1 MKSKALFL
9 LLLLVPFIVSGR
21 VAKNCRKIRVAIID
35 TGLDLTD
42 PRFSGHLCK
51 TGHKNFVDDETL
63 DDINSHGTHVAGLIE
78 KFAGNANYCLLIYK
92 YFSDNATGLLNLS
105 REVSAIKEAIKNS
118 ADIVN
123 FSGGGEEFDEEE
135 ALLIK
140 YHPEITFVVAAGNE
154 HKNLDIP
161 GNQFYPAS
169 LFLPNEEVVAAVDKN
184 GELIPQ
190 TNYGKYVENKELG
203 LHVLSLLPNGQ
214 MGYMTGSSQA
224 TAIFSGKLV
233 AKTSKMCKGK

>member
-9 LLLLVPFIVSGR
+9 LLLLTPFIVSGR
-21 VAKNCRKIRVAIID
+21 TPKNCKTIKVAVID

-42 PRFSGHLCK
+42 PRFINHLCK
-51 TGHKNFVDDETL
+51 TGHKNFVDNETL
-63 DDINSHGTHVAGLIE
+63 DDINYHGTHVAGLIE
-78 KFAGNANYCLLIYK
+78 KYAGNANYCLLIYK
-92 YFSDNATGLLNLS
+92 YFSDNASGLLNLS
-105 REVSAIKEAIKNS
+105 REVLALQEAIKNG
-118 ADIVN
+118 ADIIN
-123 FSGGGEEFDEEE
+123 FSGGGDEFSEEE

-140 YHPEITFVVAAGNE
+140 YHPEITFVVAAGND
-154 HKNLDIP
+154 HHSLDIP
-161 GNQFYPAS
+161 GNEFYPAS

-184 GELIPQ
+184 KKLIPE

-203 LHVLSLLPNGQ
+203 FHVLSLFPNGQ

-233 AKTSKMCKGK
+233 AKTSRMCKSK